1 MIKSSSC
8 VSCGG
13 CLFPFDRIDQ
23 FCLVSSDCRPWKTK
37 ADLLLCE
44 DCGLVQRARTEAW
57 KQGCA
62 RIYQSYFAYPQGS
75 ETDQKVKGRGGG
87 ALQSRSAELLKAFKI
102 NYPLLDQGTWLDI
115 GCGQGHLLRLCAQQF
130 PGMDLVG
137 IDASEASRPYIEQ
150 IERAVF
156 FSELEDCETPPSIIS
171 MVHVLE
177 HIPWPQE
184 FLINLQKLMSKHSL
198 LLIQIPTFIRN
209 PIDLL
214 IYDHGTFF
222 TEESLGW
229 IANNIGFSVESMEY
243 VAGNKELL
251 VVLKKANRRIQWM
264 LPAKDKIE
272 AVKKTVAS
280 SINYLEDIKREAQR
294 ISKENHVRIFG
305 SSIGASWLYSELGS
319 EGVECFL
326 DQDQE
331 RVGNTFLGKPIL
343 PAVDIKLDRTVFP
356 LDPATR
362 QRLLA
367 VYGQVDN
374 RLSQKGAVHK
384 ADL

>member
-1 MIKSSSC
+1 
-8 VSCGG
+8 
-13 CLFPFDRIDQ
+13 
-23 FCLVSSDCRPWKTK
+23 
-37 ADLLLCE
+37 
-44 DCGLVQRARTEAW
+44 
-57 KQGCA
+57 
-62 RIYQSYFAYPQGS
+62 
-75 ETDQKVKGRGGG
+75 
-87 ALQSRSAELLKAFKI
+87 
-102 NYPLLDQGTWLDI
+102 
-115 GCGQGHLLRLCAQQF
+115 
-130 PGMDLVG
+130 
-137 IDASEASRPYIEQ
+137 
-150 IERAVF
+150 
-156 FSELEDCETPPSIIS
+156 

-209 PIDLL
+209 PIDFL

-243 VAGNKELL
+243 VSGNKELL
-251 VVLKKANRRIQWM
+251 VILKKANRRIQWM